1 MTNSK
6 EKHLWECSVC
16 GCLIEDEEAPSI
28 CPLCENEDVFFI
40 KQEKTMKFQEIKNNI
55 FYCGLNDC
63 DRRIFDELIP
73 LEHGT
78 SYNSYLVKG
87 SDKTAIIDTMYPP
100 KTKEYLKNLSDNGIE
115 KVDYIVA
122 NHGEQDH
129 SGSIPALLEK
139 YPNAVVLTNPKVA
152 ENIKSMLLVPEEKI
166 RVIADNE
173 EVSLG
178 DKTLKFIFA
187 PGVHWPDT
195 MFTYIKEDNVI
206 CTCDFLGAHYTF
218 SDVFAIESKEL
229 EHSAKR
235 YYAEIMMPFRM
246 MSKKYTAQIKAM
258 NVDMILPSHGPVYTR
273 PDYILDLY
281 TDWTSDVPKNL
292 VVMPYVSMYE
302 SSKEMI
308 DYLAQKLNEEGIE
321 TFKFDI
327 VDGDLGD
334 LAMTLVDAATIVMG
348 TSMVLAGAHP
358 ASVNVAYLASV
369 LRPKAKFASLVGS
382 YGWGG
387 KLFDLIIQ
395 LLAPLKLELIEP
407 LQVKGK
413 PKEEDFKKLDEMA
426 QSILEK
432 HKSIGLI

>member
-1 MTNSK
+1 
-6 EKHLWECSVC
+6 
-16 GCLIEDEEAPSI
+16 
-28 CPLCENEDVFFI
+28 
-40 KQEKTMKFQEIKNNI
+40 MKFQEIKNNI

-87 SDKTAIIDTMYPP
+87 SEKTAIIDTMYPP
-100 KTKEYLKNLSDNGIE
+100 KTKEYIKRLVDNQVG
-115 KVDYIVA
+115 KVDYIIA

-139 YPNAVVLTNPKVA
+139 YPNAIVLTNPKCA
-152 ENIKSMLLVPEEKI
+152 ENIKSMLHVSDEKI
-166 RVIADNE
+166 RVVSDGE

-218 SDVFAIESKEL
+218 LDVFAVESVEL
-229 EHSAKR
+229 EKSAKR
-235 YYAEIMMPFRM
+235 YYAEIMMPFRTM
-246 MSKKYTAQIKAM
+246 CKKYTQMIK
-258 NVDMILPSHGPVYTR
+258 DMVLPSHGPVYKN
-273 PDYILDLY
+273 PDFILDLY
-281 TDWTSDVPKNL
+281 TDWTCDTPKNL
-292 VVMPYVSMYE
+292 VVLPYVSMYE
-302 SSKEMI
+302 STKDMI
-308 DYLAQKLNEEGIE
+308 DYLSEKLEAKGIK

-327 VDGDLGD
+327 VDDDLGD
-334 LAMTLVDAATIVMG
+334 LAMALVDAATIVLG
-348 TSMVLAGAHP
+348 TSMVLAGPHP
-358 ASVNVAYLASV
+358 MAVNVAYLAAV

-387 KLFDLIIQ
+387 KLFDLIAQI
-395 LLAPLKLELIEP
+395 LAPLKLDLIEP

-413 PKEEDFKKLDEMA
+413 PTADDFKKLDVMA
-426 QSILEK
+426 ESIFEK
-432 HKSIGLI
+432 HKSIGLV

>member
-1 MTNSK
+1 
-6 EKHLWECSVC
+6 
-16 GCLIEDEEAPSI
+16 
-28 CPLCENEDVFFI
+28 
-40 KQEKTMKFQEIKNNI
+40 MKFQEIKNNI

-87 SDKTAIIDTMYPP
+87 SEKTAIIDTMYPP
-100 KTKEYLKNLSDNGIE
+100 KTGEYLKRLAENQIG
-115 KVDYIVA
+115 KVDYIIA

-139 YPNAVVLTNPKVA
+139 FPNAIVLTNPKCA
-152 ENIKSMLLVPEEKI
+152 ENIKNMLHVPAEKI
-166 RVIADNE
+166 REVADGE

-218 SDVFAIESKEL
+218 SDVFAVESKEL
-229 EHSAKR
+229 EKSAKR

-246 MSKKYTAQIKAM
+246 MCKRYTQMIKDM
-258 NVDMILPSHGPVYTR
+258 NVDMILPSHGPVYKN
-273 PDYILDLY
+273 PSFILDLY
-281 TDWTSDVPKNL
+281 ADWTSDTPKNL
-292 VVMPYVSMYE
+292 VVLPYVSMYN
-302 SSKEMI
+302 STMEMI
-308 DYLAQKLNEEGIE
+308 DRLAEKLNAEGIE

-327 VDGDLGD
+327 VDDDLGD
-334 LAMTLVDAATIVMG
+334 LAMALVDAATIVMG
-348 TSMVLAGAHP
+348 TSMVLAGPHP
-358 ASVNVAYLASV
+358 MAVNVAYLASV
-369 LRPKAKFASLVGS
+369 LRPKAKFASLIGS

-387 KLFDLIIQ
+387 KLFDIIVN
-395 LLAPLKLELIEP
+395 LLAPLKLDLIEP
-407 LQVKGK
+407 IQIKGK
-413 PKEEDFKKLDEMA
+413 PTEEDFKKVDEMA
-426 QSILEK
+426 KTILEK
-432 HKSIGLI
+432 HKSIGLV

>member
-1 MTNSK
+1 
-6 EKHLWECSVC
+6 
-16 GCLIEDEEAPSI
+16 
-28 CPLCENEDVFFI
+28 
-40 KQEKTMKFQEIKNNI
+40 MKFQEIKNNI

-87 SDKTAIIDTMYPP
+87 SEKTAIIDTMYPP
-100 KTKEYLKNLSDNGIE
+100 KTKEYLKRLVENQVG
-115 KVDYIVA
+115 KVDYIIA

-139 YPNAVVLTNPKVA
+139 YPNAIVLTNPKCA
-152 ENIKSMLLVPEEKI
+152 ENIKSMLHISDEKI
-166 RVIADNE
+166 RVISDGE

-218 SDVFAIESKEL
+218 SDVFAVESLEL
-229 EHSAKR
+229 EKSAKR
-235 YYAEIMMPFRM
+235 YYAEIMMPFRTM
-246 MSKKYTAQIKAM
+246 CKKYTQMIKDM
-258 NVDMILPSHGPVYTR
+258 KVDMILPSHGPVYKN
-273 PDYILDLY
+273 PDFILDLY
-281 TDWTSDVPKNL
+281 TDWASDTPKNL
-292 VVMPYVSMYE
+292 VVLPYVSMYE
-302 SSKEMI
+302 STKDMI
-308 DYLAQKLNEEGIE
+308 DYLSEKLEAKGVK

-327 VDGDLGD
+327 VDDDLGD
-334 LAMTLVDAATIVMG
+334 LAMALVDAATIVMG
-348 TSMVLAGAHP
+348 TSMVLAGPHP
-358 ASVNVAYLASV
+358 MAVNVAYLAAV

-387 KLFDLIIQ
+387 KLFDLLAQI
-395 LLAPLKLELIEP
+395 LAPLKLDIIEP
-407 LQVKGK
+407 VQVKGK
-413 PKEEDFKKLDEMA
+413 PNAEDYEKLDAMVDA
-426 QSILEK
+426 IYNK
-432 HKSIGLI
+432 HKSINLV

>member
-1 MTNSK
+1 
-6 EKHLWECSVC
+6 
-16 GCLIEDEEAPSI
+16 
-28 CPLCENEDVFFI
+28 
-40 KQEKTMKFQEIKNNI
+40 MKFQEIKNNI

-87 SDKTAIIDTMYPP
+87 SEKTAIIDTMYPP
-100 KTKEYLKNLSDNGIE
+100 KTKEYMKRLFDNQVG
-115 KVDYIVA
+115 KVDYIIA

-139 YPNAVVLTNPKVA
+139 YPNAIVLTNPKVA
-152 ENIKSMLLVPEEKI
+152 ENIKNMLFVPAERI
-166 RVIADNE
+166 REIADGE

-218 SDVFAIESKEL
+218 SDVFAQESKEL

-246 MSKKYTAQIKAM
+246 MCQRYTKMIKEM
-258 NVDMILPSHGPVYTR
+258 NVDMILPSHGPVYTN
-273 PDYILDLY
+273 PSFILDLY
-281 TDWTSDVPKNL
+281 TDWTCETPKNL

-302 SSKEMI
+302 STKEMV
-308 DYLAQKLNEEGIE
+308 DYLCEKLEAKGVK

-334 LAMTLVDAATIVMG
+334 LAMSLVDAATIVMG
-348 TSMVLAGAHP
+348 TSMVLAGPHP
-358 ASVNVAYLASV
+358 MAVNVAYLAAV
-369 LRPKAKFASLVGS
+369 LRPKAKFASIIGS

-387 KLFDLIIQ
+387 KLFDVILNM
-395 LLAPLKLELIEP
+395 LSPLKLDLIDP
-407 LQVKGK
+407 IQVKGK
-413 PKEEDFKKLDEMA
+413 PTGETFLELDKMA
-426 QSILEK
+426 DAIVEK
-432 HKSIGLI
+432 HKSIGIL

>member
-1 MTNSK
+1 
-6 EKHLWECSVC
+6 
-16 GCLIEDEEAPSI
+16 
-28 CPLCENEDVFFI
+28 
-40 KQEKTMKFQEIKNNI
+40 MKFQEIKNNI

-87 SDKTAIIDTMYPP
+87 SEKTAIIDTMYPP
-100 KTKEYLKNLSDNGIE
+100 KTKEYLKRLCENNIG

-139 YPNAVVLTNPKVA
+139 YPNAIVLTNPKVA

-166 RVIADNE
+166 RVIADGE

-195 MFTYIKEDNVI
+195 MFTYIKEDNVL

-218 SDVFAIESKEL
+218 SDVLAQESKEL
-229 EHSAKR
+229 ENSAKR

-246 MSKKYTAQIKAM
+246 MSKKYTQMIKDM
-258 NVDMILPSHGPVYTR
+258 NVDMILPSHGPVHTR

-281 TDWTSDVPKNL
+281 ADWTSDAPKNL
-292 VVMPYVSMYE
+292 VVLPYVSMYE
-302 SSKEMI
+302 STKEMI
-308 DYLAQKLNEEGIE
+308 DYLSAKLDEKGIK

-327 VDGDLGD
+327 VDDDLGD
-334 LAMTLVDAATIVMG
+334 LAMSLVDAATIVMG
-348 TSMVLAGAHP
+348 TSMVLAGPHP
-358 ASVNVAYLASV
+358 MAVNVAYLASV

-387 KLFDLIIQ
+387 KLFDLIAQ
-395 LLAPLKLELIEP
+395 LLAPLKLDLVEP

-426 QSILEK
+426 QSIYEK
-432 HKSIGLI
+432 HKSIGLV

>member
-1 MTNSK
+1 
-6 EKHLWECSVC
+6 
-16 GCLIEDEEAPSI
+16 
-28 CPLCENEDVFFI
+28 
-40 KQEKTMKFQEIKNNI
+40 MKFQEIKNNI

-87 SDKTAIIDTMYPP
+87 SEKTAIIDTMYPP
-100 KTKEYLKNLSDNGIE
+100 KTKEYIKRLAENNVG
-115 KVDYIVA
+115 KVDYIIA

-139 YPNAVVLTNPKVA
+139 YPNAIVLTNPKCA
-152 ENIKSMLLVPEEKI
+152 ENIKSMLLVPDEKI
-166 RVIADNE
+166 RVISDGE

-218 SDVFAIESKEL
+218 NDVFAVESEALMK
-229 EHSAKR
+229 SAKR

-246 MSKKYTAQIKAM
+246 MSERYTKMLKGM
-258 NVDMILPSHGPVYTR
+258 NVDMILPSHGPVYKS
-273 PDYILDLY
+273 PNYILDLY
-281 TDWTSDVPKNL
+281 TDWTSPSPKNL
-292 VVMPYVSMYE
+292 VVLPYVSMYE
-302 SSKEMI
+302 STKEMVE
-308 DYLAQKLNEEGIE
+308 YLARKLEEKGIE

-327 VDGDLGD
+327 VDDDLGE
-334 LAMTLVDAATIVMG
+334 LAMRLVDAATIVLG
-348 TSMVLAGAHP
+348 TSMVLAGPHP
-358 ASVNVAYLASV
+358 MSVNVAYLASV
-369 LRPKAKFASLVGS
+369 LRPKAKFATIIGS

-387 KLFDLIIQ
+387 KLFDIIVT
-395 LLAPLKLELIEP
+395 LLAPLKLDLIEP
-407 LQVKGK
+407 LMVKGK
-413 PKEEDFKKLDEMA
+413 PKKDDFEKLDNIADE
-426 QSILEK
+426 ILEK
-432 HKSIGLI
+432 HKSINLV

>member
-1 MTNSK
+1 
-6 EKHLWECSVC
+6 
-16 GCLIEDEEAPSI
+16 
-28 CPLCENEDVFFI
+28 
-40 KQEKTMKFQEIKNNI
+40 MKFQEIKNNI

-87 SDKTAIIDTMYPP
+87 SKKTAIIDTMYPP
-100 KTKEYLKNLSDNGIE
+100 KTKEYMKRLFDNQVG
-115 KVDYIVA
+115 KVDYIIA

-139 YPNAVVLTNPKVA
+139 YPNAIVLTNPKVA
-152 ENIKSMLLVPEEKI
+152 ENIKNMLFVPAERI
-166 RVIADNE
+166 REIADGE

-195 MFTYIKEDNVI
+195 MFTYIKEDNVL

-218 SDVFAIESKEL
+218 SDVFAQESKEL

-246 MSKKYTAQIKAM
+246 MCQRYTKMIKEM
-258 NVDMILPSHGPVYTR
+258 NVDMILPSHGPVYTN
-273 PDYILDLY
+273 PSFILDLY
-281 TDWTSDVPKNL
+281 TDWTSETPKNL

-302 SSKEMI
+302 STKEMV
-308 DYLAQKLNEEGIE
+308 DHLSDKLEAKGVK

-334 LAMTLVDAATIVMG
+334 LAMSLVDAATIVMG
-348 TSMVLAGAHP
+348 TSMVLAGPHP
-358 ASVNVAYLASV
+358 MAVNVAYLAAV
-369 LRPKAKFASLVGS
+369 LRPKAKFASIIGS

-387 KLFDLIIQ
+387 KLFDVILNM
-395 LLAPLKLELIEP
+395 LSPLKLDLIDP
-407 LQVKGK
+407 IQVKGK
-413 PKEEDFKKLDEMA
+413 PTGETFLELDKMA
-426 QSILEK
+426 DAIVEK
-432 HKSIGLI
+432 HKSIGIL